1 MLVKTARALRAE
13 EPFPTPGY
21 IWGGGGLCLLPHPT
35 VLHGGGGGDGKLC
48 SIAVPCA
55 ASGCLQRCG
64 ASPLG
69 GGCTHP
75 ACPPCVGLQD
85 GARGGE
91 RWQLPSAGGQV
102 SFPPPPS
109 SPPPHRAAQRAPAW
123 PCQMGLC
130 LRVPGGRPGP
140 ALRGSTES
148 RARGMWPSGA
158 EGSGEKRGVPC
169 GGRGGGGSLGSAPPT
184 P

>member
-1 MLVKTARALRAE
+1 MAAA
-13 EPFPTPGY
+13 FSGGPG
-21 IWGGGGLCLLPHPT
+21 
-35 VLHGGGGGDGKLC
+35 
-48 SIAVPCA
+48 
-55 ASGCLQRCG
+55 
-64 ASPLG
+64 
-69 GGCTHP
+69 
-75 ACPPCVGLQD
+75 
-85 GARGGE
+85 
-91 RWQLPSAGGQV
+91 QLS
-102 SFPPPPS
+102 PPPPPP
-109 SPPPHRAAQRAPAW
+109 PPPHRAAQRAPAW

-169 GGRGGGGSLGSAPPT
+169 GGRGGGSLGSAPPT